1 MKLPR
6 AVETVTAG
14 QRLIALRY
22 LAEYQTWD
30 LARQNEALIHGVS
43 RSDSMYYNKLQ
54 QVIHNL
60 SVNADLR
67 ARPGLALLDDEEMS
81 KGTVIEDI
89 ARERRDQM
97 QQFQNILQEKYNLA
111 SRSNTKTTMRCR
123 RCGGTD
129 IHAEQ
134 KQTRGADEAMTVF
147 CTCARCTLR
156 WTMR

>member
-1 MKLPR
+1 MKVPGSVKIL
-6 AVETVTAG
+6 TTS
-14 QRLIALRY
+14 QRLAAFQYIATLQ
-22 LAEYQTWD
+22 EWN
-30 LARQNEALIHGVS
+30 LARENEAL
-43 RSDSMYYNKLQ
+43 MYAISWSSNMYHDKLQ
-54 QVIHNL
+54 QLIYNL
-60 SVNADLR
+60 RTNKELR
-67 ARPGLALLDDEEMS
+67 TRSDLALLDDVELS

-89 ARERRDQM
+89 TRERKEQIER
-97 QQFQNILQEKYNLA
+97 FNNILQEKYELA
-111 SRSNTKTTMRCR
+111 SRSNTTTLRCR